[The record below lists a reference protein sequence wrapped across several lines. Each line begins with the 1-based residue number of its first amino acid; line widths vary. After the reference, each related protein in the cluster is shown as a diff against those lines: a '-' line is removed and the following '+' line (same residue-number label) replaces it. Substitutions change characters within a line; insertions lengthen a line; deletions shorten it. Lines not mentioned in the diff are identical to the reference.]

1 MKRRALFIDRDGTL
15 VHTVHYPSRA
25 EQLRLYEHIGPEL
38 RALQEAGF
46 YVVVITN
53 QSGIAHGY
61 FDEMDLQHMHEGL
74 TKQLE
79 EVGVRLDAI
88 YYCPHHPE
96 GKLTQFSK
104 ACDCRKPQPGMLL
117 RAAADLD
124 IDLKH
129 SWFIGDILDDVEAG
143 KRAGCHTILV
153 DLGTESRPRTVLR
166 SPTFVA
172 PDTRAA
178 LRIVRTVHSLEPTLD
193 LVYTPQTWVAADTGI
208 NGYNAEE
215 EPVR

>member
-46 YVVVITN
+46 CVVVITN

-61 FDEMDLQHMHEGL
+61 FDEMDLQRMHEGL
-74 TKQLE
+74 IKQLE

-96 GKLTQFSK
+96 GKLSQFSM

-172 PDTRAA
+172 PDTRSA
-178 LRIVRTVHSLEPTLD
+178 LRIVRTVHSLKPTLD
-193 LVYTPQTWVAADTGI
+193 LVYTPPTWVTDDTGI
-208 NGYNAEE
+208 NGYNTGE
-215 EPVR
+215 EPVL

>member
-15 VHTVHYPSRA
+15 VHTVHYPARA

-46 YVVVITN
+46 CVVLITN

-61 FDEMDLQHMHEGL
+61 FDEMDLQLMHEGL
-74 TKQLE
+74 TKQLQ
-79 EVGVRLDAI
+79 EVGVHLDAI

-96 GKLTQFSK
+96 GKISQFSL

-117 RAAADLD
+117 RAAVDLN
-124 IDLKH
+124 IDLRH

-143 KRAGCHTILV
+143 NRAGCHTILV

-172 PDTRAA
+172 PDTPAA
-178 LRIVRTVHSLEPTLD
+178 LRIVRAVHSLEPALD
-193 LVYTPQTWVAADTGI
+193 LVYTPHTWAVDGTGI
-208 NGYNAEE
+208 EEGHAGE

>member
-1 MKRRALFIDRDGTL
+1 MWDG
-15 VHTVHYPSRA
+15 
-25 EQLRLYEHIGPEL
+25 IGPEL
-38 RALQEAGF
+38 HALQEAGF
-46 YVVVITN
+46 CLVLITN

-61 FDEMDLQHMHEGL
+61 FDEMDLQLMHEGL
-74 TKQLE
+74 AKQLQE
-79 EVGVRLDAI
+79 AGVRLDAI

-96 GKLTQFSK
+96 GKISQFSF

-117 RAAADLD
+117 RAADELN

-143 KRAGCHTILV
+143 NRAGCHTILV

-166 SPTFVA
+166 APTFTA

-178 LRIVRTVHSLEPTLD
+178 LGIVKTVHALEPTLD
-193 LVYTPQTWVAADTGI
+193 LVYTPQTWAVDGTEIKECYAG
-208 NGYNAEE
+208 E
-215 EPVR
+215 EPVQ